1 MYQCPPPSTWQRS
14 WAGKVSGRRDRGE
27 GLELGGTPSLAWK
40 VHFLPPCPPL
50 AQSLPHKGG
59 PAPYPDSEVPQ
70 SSLLPPSWNCPPDPS
85 FPRALPLDKEIS
97 SLGEREKGGGSVFQ
111 SGEAVRRGCPLVA
124 RKTGRMC
131 KRVTQEPQLR
141 HLLVVWGGGTPGTP
155 SHLEL
160 QTLGETWPRKAD

>member
-1 MYQCPPPSTWQRS
+1 MCLHSSVIQSQWPVSSLAPHLASDTLSCPLSQSYFPPFLPFLHPSS
-14 WAGKVSGRRDRGE
+14 AERDRGAE
-27 GLELGGTPSLAWK
+27 K
-40 VHFLPPCPPL
+40 R
-50 AQSLPHKGG
+50 
-59 PAPYPDSEVPQ
+59 DQ